1 MKNRMINIPVRP
13 VNKIAVGAQLS
24 VEDEVR
30 RIAAISYDTF
40 IKAGDALIVAI
51 YASHPSACAKLLRL
65 PEGDPGRWAAEV
77 AKALHFNPE
86 LIPTLAAGGYFEAQL
101 RALLEIAQKDIDHG
115 AKLAQVFVCM
125 LEHQQEHRLS
135 EALVNDLQQFVAMC
149 RFRDG
154 FVLVEQNDDEC
165 RVVSVAL
172 RR

>member
-51 YASHPSACAKLLRL
+51 YASHPSACAKLLHL
-65 PEGDPGRWAAEV
+65 PEGDPSRWAAEV
-77 AKALHFNPE
+77 AKALHFDLE
-86 LIPTLAAGGYFEAQL
+86 MIQKLAAGGYFEAQL
-101 RALLEIAQKDIDHG
+101 RALLEIAQKHSDHG

-165 RVVSVAL
+165 LVV
-172 RR
+172 

>member
-51 YASHPSACAKLLRL
+51 YASHPSACAKLLHL
-65 PEGDPGRWAAEV
+65 PEGDTGRRAAEV

-101 RALLEIAQKDIDHG
+101 RALLEIAQKDIDYG